1 MSIEKS
7 NDQDAFREFERVG
20 WDRAIDGYVDVLGPV
35 TRQTVETTLDAAAVK
50 AGTRLL
56 DVRTGP
62 GYLADGAAR
71 RGAEAVGLDF
81 ADNVIDL
88 ARRQVPGAEFHQ
100 GDAQVLPF
108 ADASFDAAV
117 CGYGII
123 HVPDPEKAL
132 TEMMRVVRPG
142 GRIAV
147 SVWEGPTP
155 DTGFGLIYA
164 AVGAKGAMDV
174 SLPHGPSFFQF
185 GTEATLRAAL
195 LTVGLSDVDAATCP
209 LTWHVESVMQIL
221 ATIDTGTVRARALMA
236 AQNEHQI
243 AGIIGYL
250 EEALE
255 SRANGDGGYDI
266 PCPAIVGSGA
276 RSKGCL

>member
-50 AGTRLL
+50 AGTRVL
-56 DVRTGP
+56 DVCTGP
-62 GYLADGAAR
+62 GYLADGATR

-81 ADNVIDL
+81 ADNVVDM
-88 ARRQVPGAEFHQ
+88 ARRQVPGAAFHQ
-100 GDAQVLPF
+100 GDAQDLPF
-108 ADASFDAAV
+108 ADATFDAVV

-123 HVPDPEKAL
+123 HVPEPEKAL
-132 TEMMRVVRPG
+132 TEMIRVVRPG

-147 SVWEGPTP
+147 SVWEGPIP
-155 DTGFGLIYA
+155 DSGFGLIYA
-164 AVGAKGAMDV
+164 AVGAKGTMDV
-174 SLPHGPSFFQF
+174 ALPHGPNFFQF
-185 GTEATLRAAL
+185 GTEETLRDAL

-209 LTWHVESVMQIL
+209 LNWHVASVMQIL
-221 ATIDTGTVRARALMA
+221 ATIDTGTVRARALME
-236 AQNEHQI
+236 AQNEHEV

-250 EEALE
+250 ETALE
-255 SRANGDGGYDI
+255 SRADSAGGFDI
-266 PCPAIVGSGA
+266 PCPAIVGSGL
-276 RSKGCL
+276 RT